1 MDKLALILAA
11 GEGTR
16 MLSETPKVLHEI
28 CGKTILDH
36 VLQAMD
42 LVCEHKTVIV
52 GHGKERI
59 MDAYHGRVDFVVQ
72 KPDGKGTGYAVKS
85 AESTL
90 QGKKGVVLITV
101 GDAPLVL
108 PETFAKLVSEVE
120 KGSVAALLS
129 DTIDNPFGY
138 GRVIRDKKGNVCAIV
153 EQKDLQ
159 GDQHKVNEMNASV
172 YAFDIEALLWAL
184 PQLND
189 RNAAHEYYLTDVIS
203 ILYGAGKKIVSVPV
217 LEKSECLGIN
227 DRVQL
232 AQAAKAMRQRIN
244 NKAMRSGVTLIDP
257 DNTYIEPDVVI
268 GQDTVI
274 YPGCVL
280 QKGSVIGEKCT
291 LLPNCRI
298 SGSALA
304 SEVTVENSV
313 ILDSTVGSKTTVGPF
328 AYIRPGRAIGS
339 NCRIGDFVEIKN
351 SNVQDGSKVS
361 HLTYVGDSDVGKRVN
376 LGCGVVF
383 VNYDGKKKTR
393 STVEDDAFI
402 GCNVNIVSPVNIG
415 KEAYIAA
422 GSTITENV
430 PEGALA
436 IARERQINKLDW
448 VSKKK
453 MEENL

>member
-1 MDKLALILAA
+1 MAA

-16 MLSETPKVLHEI
+16 MLSETPKVLHRI

-42 LVCEHKTVIV
+42 MVCEQKIVIV

-59 MDAYHGRVDFVVQ
+59 MDAYHGRVDFVIQ
-72 KPDGKGTGYAVKS
+72 QPGGKGTGYAVKS
-85 AESTL
+85 AEHML
-90 QGKKGVVLITV
+90 KGKKGVVLVTV

-108 PETFAKLVSEVE
+108 PETFAKLANEVK
-120 KGSVAALLS
+120 KGSAAALLS

-138 GRVIRDKKGNVCAIV
+138 GRVIRDAKGNVCAIV

-172 YAFDIEALLWAL
+172 YAFDIESLLWAL
-184 PQLND
+184 PQLNNK
-189 RNAAHEYYLTDVIS
+189 NAAHEYYLTDVIS
-203 ILYGAGKKIVSVPV
+203 LLHSAGKKIVSVPV

-227 DRVQL
+227 DRLQL
-232 AQAAKAMRQRIN
+232 AQADKAMRMRIN

-268 GQDTVI
+268 GQDTLI

-280 QKGSVIGEKCT
+280 QKGSVIGEKCI

-298 SGSALA
+298 SGSTLA
-304 SEVTVENSV
+304 AEVTVENSV
-313 ILDSTVGSKTTVGPF
+313 ILDSEVGRKSTIGPF
-328 AYIRPGRAIGS
+328 AYLRPGSRIGS
-339 NCRIGDFVEIKN
+339 ECKIGDFVEIKN
-351 SNVQDGSKVS
+351 SNVQDDSKIS
-361 HLTYVGDSDVGKRVN
+361 HLAYVGDSDVGKRVN

-383 VNYDGKKKTR
+383 VNYDGKNKTR

-402 GCNVNIVSPVNIG
+402 GCNVNIVSPVHVG
-415 KEAYIAA
+415 KGDYIAA

-436 IARERQINKLDW
+436 IARERQMTKLDW
-448 VSKKK
+448 VSNKKT
-453 MEENL
+453 EENL